1 MCFFGFLHC
10 REVLTSDASFDTQV
24 HSSLADV
31 HVDSHVIP
39 SFVAINIKASKTDP
53 FCQGVKVCLGT
64 TAKDLCPV
72 GASYTT
78 WP

>member
-1 MCFFGFLHC
+1 MH
-10 REVLTSDASFDTQV
+10 VLFRLPVLWGGGAASFDPRV
-24 HSSLADV
+24 HLSLADV
-31 HVDSHVIP
+31 CVDSHVNP
-39 SFVAINIKASKTDP
+39 SFVEINIQASKTDP
-53 FCQGVKVCLGT
+53 FCQGVKVCHGT